1 MAQLMTFQAVLA
13 DMEPARRERVKS
25 RAAEIAREYHALQ
38 ELRKART
45 KTQVEVAKTLGV
57 SQPYIAKL
65 EQRTDLMLS
74 VLQTYVRSLGG
85 ELELAV
91 SFPDCGRVVLR
102 GIGDADMDSGT
113 AKGRVRRRRADR
125 HPT

>member
-1 MAQLMTFQAVLA
+1 MAQPMTLQAVLA
-13 DMEPARRERVKS
+13 EMEPARRERVTS
-25 RAAEIAREYHALQ
+25 RAVEIAREYHALQ
-38 ELRKART
+38 GLRKARA

-57 SQPYIAKL
+57 SQPYVAKL

-91 SFPDCGRVVLR
+91 TFPDCGRVVLR
-102 GIGDADMDSGT
+102 GIGDADTGGT
-113 AKGRVRRRRADR
+113 AAKGRARRKRADR
-125 HPT
+125 HPA